1 MIAKNDVNVI
11 NTGSQRRK
19 RRRKR
24 GTWLRHWRMKG
35 VV

>member
-1 MIAKNDVNVI
+1 MVVMIAKNDVNVI

-19 RRRKR
+19 R
-24 GTWLRHWRMKG
+24 GTRLRHWRMKG